1 MDINAIVNNNKT
13 YWNDYADFWFGTTA
27 LPQYGVKFPTED
39 ELKLFGDVTGKK
51 MLEICCGSGH
61 SIKYHA
67 DRNAGEL
74 WGVDSTY
81 VNALAKAG
89 FVIERMIEQNVNDT
103 DDISDKEQKA
113 KMIPISVCFK
123 ARKM

>member
-1 MDINAIVNNNKT
+1 MDNNIIVDNNKS

-27 LPQYGVKFPTED
+27 LPQYGVKFPTEE

-67 DRNAGEL
+67 DRHAGEL
-74 WGVDSTY
+74 WG
-81 VNALAKAG
+81 
-89 FVIERMIEQNVNDT
+89 I
-103 DDISDKEQKA
+103 DISQKQLDNAEKYLGEYGYVA
-113 KMIPISVCFK
+113 KLICSSMEEMNIPQ
-123 ARKM
+123 A

>member
-1 MDINAIVNNNKT
+1 MDNNIIVDNNKA

-27 LPQYGVKFPTED
+27 LPQYGVKFPTEE

-67 DRNAGEL
+67 DRHAGEL
-74 WGVDSTY
+74 WG
-81 VNALAKAG
+81 
-89 FVIERMIEQNVNDT
+89 I
-103 DDISDKEQKA
+103 DISQKQLDNA
-113 KMIPISVCFK
+113 VFDASEIASKFRELGYIVEEPQLNVGLI
-123 ARKM
+123 